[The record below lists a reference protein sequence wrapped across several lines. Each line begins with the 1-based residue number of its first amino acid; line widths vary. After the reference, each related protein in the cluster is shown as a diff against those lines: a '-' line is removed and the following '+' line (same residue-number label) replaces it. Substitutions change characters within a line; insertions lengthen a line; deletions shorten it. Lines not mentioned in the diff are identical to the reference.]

1 MSEDKKSFWS
11 SIPGLVTG
19 LAGLL
24 TGVVG
29 LVTVLIQLD
38 VIGGKGDST
47 PNAVVTTTVAPGG
60 TAGTTGG
67 TAGAAGAGAGGTTT
81 TISGRLAAEPTPV
94 KLATGARETT
104 VTVRNSATATVTV
117 LKPEYKG
124 RDSAAF
130 SVDSG
135 CTNVALRVGASCTVK
150 VQLSRSEPLKTY
162 EASLVLEAKEFST
175 VTEVP
180 VTASTVL

>member
-1 MSEDKKSFWS
+1 MSESKKSFWS

-24 TGVVG
+24 TGIVG

-38 VIGGKGDST
+38 VIGGDDGGT
-47 PNAVVTTTVAPGG
+47 PNGAVSTTVAGQAP
-60 TAGTTGG
+60 
-67 TAGAAGAGAGGTTT
+67 AAGAGGATTV
-81 TISGRLAAEPTPV
+81 SGRLAAEPTTL
-94 KLATGARETT
+94 KLAAGERSKTL
-104 VTVRNSATATVTV
+104 TVRNNATIPVTV

-124 RDSAAF
+124 RDSSVF
-130 SVDSG
+130 NVDSG
-135 CTNVALRVGASCTVK
+135 CTNVSLRVGASCTVT

-162 EASLVLEAKEFST
+162 EASLVLEAKEISQ

>member
-1 MSEDKKSFWS
+1 MSENRKSFWS

-24 TGVVG
+24 TGIVG

-38 VIGGKGDST
+38 VIGGDGGGS
-47 PNAVVTTTVAPGG
+47 PNAAVTTTVVPGG

-67 TAGAAGAGAGGTTT
+67 GAVT
-81 TISGRLAAEPTPV
+81 TISGQLSAEPATL
-94 KLATGARETT
+94 KLATGEREKTLI
-104 VTVRNSATATVTV
+104 VRNASNAAVTV

-124 RDSAAF
+124 RDSSAF

-135 CTNVALRVGASCTVK
+135 CTNVNLRVGATCSVK
-150 VQLSRSEPLKTY
+150 VQLAPSGPLKTY
-162 EASLVLEAKEFST
+162 EARLVLEAKEISV

-180 VTASTVL
+180 VTASTLL

>member
-1 MSEDKKSFWS
+1 MSENKKSFWS

-38 VIGGKGDST
+38 VIGGDKSET
-47 PNAVVTTTVAPGG
+47 PNGSVPTTVAGQAP
-60 TAGTTGG
+60 
-67 TAGAAGAGAGGTTT
+67 AAGGGGVTTS
-81 TISGRLAAEPTPV
+81 ISGRLTAEPTSV
-94 KLATGARETT
+94 KLTTGERTKT
-104 VTVRNSATATVTV
+104 LIVRNNATAQVTV

-124 RDSAAF
+124 RDGTVF

-135 CTNVALRVGASCTVK
+135 CTNVSLRVGASCTLT
-150 VQLSRSEPLKTY
+150 VQLARSEPLKTY
-162 EASLVLEAKEFST
+162 EASLMLEAKEISS